1 MPDLS
6 NVPAVLISS
15 FAIAGIFTAKS
26 SGVYSVLLATRSRD
40 THFAD
45 LALFLKKPEAARRE
59 VCRARAQSGYVS
71 DTCSALQHLA
81 VGDQIYAEGEENGE
95 TSGSAT
101 RLQIF
106 FLY

>member
-1 MPDLS
+1 M
-6 NVPAVLISS
+6 NTISL
-15 FAIAGIFTAKS
+15 FDTAGMFTAKS

-45 LALFLKKPEAARRE
+45 LALFLKKPEAARME

-71 DTCSALQHLA
+71 DTCSTLQHLD

-101 RLQIF
+101 CLQIF
-106 FLY
+106 FLYWCYDSND